1 MTAGQSARLTFSFDL
16 PEGMEQPPLIG
27 ALTVRN
33 QRVPMQADGDSA
45 LIIPPQPPGVHLAEV
60 RAGGTCIL
68 YGHIEVLPSPLG
80 DESGTQDYSISVDMT
95 ADVLSVN
102 VTLAEGPQGP
112 PGPQG
117 EPGASAYD
125 LAVAAGYTGT
135 QDEWATAQMEC
146 AQQAASAAAS
156 ASAAQDA
163 AAEAASSAEAAAL
176 SATSAQSASDAASA
190 SASAAA
196 GSQSSAAASSDA
208 AGQAASAATAAADSA
223 AASAEAAAA
232 SAAAVTI
239 PRTLITRSVIGIGA
253 IYNGDHIIIVPDDDD
268 VDVDPLMSSVSAS
281 TAVTITVTASA
292 GSVVIYNG
300 DAVVDLVPAG
310 RQISGS
316 IVRLDGDAVMT
327 LDGAPAAPDGTAD
340 DVIIM
345 SNNNTVATFRWPN
358 RMICNTNSEL
368 GIPST
373 VQTITGEAPQ
383 LINADNMFQSQA
395 GSFEFSVSM
404 PELRYA
410 YGMFQKSGIT
420 KFESDVPH
428 LKDGSYMFAGA
439 SLTEFTA
446 SLDRLE

>member
-1 MTAGQSARLTFSFDL
+1 MTSRAFPPITMTAGQSARLTFSFDL

-60 RAGGTCIL
+60 RAGGTCVL

-135 QDEWATAQMEC
+135 QDEWATDQMEC

-223 AASAEAAAA
+223 ADSAAAAAA

-239 PRTLITRSVIGIGA
+239 PRTIITRSGMGIGA
-253 IYNGDHIIIVPDDDD
+253 INNGDHIIIVPDDD
-268 VDVDPLMSSVSAS
+268 VDVDPLISSVSAS
-281 TAVTITVTASA
+281 TAVTIAITASA
-292 GSVVIYNG
+292 GSVVIYND
-300 DAVVDLVPAG
+300 DALVDLVPAG

-345 SNNNTVATFRWPN
+345 SDNNTVATFRWPN
-358 RMICNTNSEL
+358 RLICNTNSDL
-368 GIPST
+368 GIPS
-373 VQTITGEAPQ
+373 
-383 LINADNMFQSQA
+383 
-395 GSFEFSVSM
+395 SV
-404 PELRYA
+404 
-410 YGMFQKSGIT
+410 KS
-420 KFESDVPH
+420 
-428 LKDGSYMFAGA
+428 
-439 SLTEFTA
+439 
-446 SLDRLE
+446 